1 MRDMTATFRSTLEKD
16 AESVAFAIEVALRE
30 ARSYPAPIL
39 HMNADGLVIE
49 YNSASTGAKI
59 FEKLSRLE
67 TNNS

>member
-1 MRDMTATFRSTLEKD
+1 MKDMTATFRSTLEKD

-49 YNSASTGAKI
+49 YNSVSTGGKI
-59 FEKLSRLE
+59 FEKISRLE
-67 TNNS
+67 RNNS